1 MITCNYVTC
10 NYVTC
15 NYVTWI
21 KGRFL
26 MEYVEAVRD
35 IKQINSIKKYLKKHS
50 ERDYVLFVFGIN
62 TGLKIT
68 EMLDIKVDDVFE
80 KENCVKDF
88 YLLSHKETLKEVYL
102 NHKVKQAIL
111 HYVHTLHLSG
121 ENFLFKSSKTDKP
134 ITRQQAYRI
143 IHHAAEAVG
152 IEGKI
157 GTNSMRKTFGYHAYK
172 RGIAISLLQ
181 KHFNHSTPSETLK
194 YLGISKDEKIRTEID
209 VNL

>member
-1 MITCNYVTC
+1 MD
-10 NYVTC
+10 
-15 NYVTWI
+15 
-21 KGRFL
+21 KGDFF
-26 MEYVEAVRD
+26 MEYVEALRD
-35 IKQINSIKKYLKKHS
+35 IKQINSIKKYLRKHS
-50 ERDYVLFVFGIN
+50 ERDYLLFVFGIN

-68 EMLDIKVDDVFE
+68 EMLDIKVGDVLE
-80 KENCVKDF
+80 KEDSVKNF
-88 YLLSHKETLKEVYL
+88 YSYSHHETAKEIYL
-102 NHKVKQAIL
+102 NSKVKQAIL
-111 HYVHTLHLSG
+111 HYVQNEHLNF

-143 IHHAAEAVG
+143 IHQAAEAIG

-172 RGIAISLLQ
+172 RGIAISILQ

>member
-1 MITCNYVTC
+1 
-10 NYVTC
+10 
-15 NYVTWI
+15 
-21 KGRFL
+21 
-26 MEYVEAVRD
+26 MEYVEALRD
-35 IKQINSIKKYLKKHS
+35 IKQINAIKKYLKKHS

-68 EMLDIKVDDVFE
+68 EMLDIKVGDLFS
-80 KENCVKDF
+80 KEDGIKNF
-88 YLLSHKETLKEVYL
+88 FLYSHHETLKEVYL
-102 NHKVKQAIL
+102 NHKVKQAL
-111 HYVHTLHLSG
+111 QHYIETSKLTN
-121 ENFLFKSSKTDKP
+121 EDFLFKSSKTDKP

-143 IHHAAEAVG
+143 IHQAADAIG

-181 KHFNHSTPSETLK
+181 KHFNHSTPSETLR
-194 YLGISKDEKIRTEID
+194 YLGISKDEQIKTEID

>member
-1 MITCNYVTC
+1 
-10 NYVTC
+10 
-15 NYVTWI
+15 
-21 KGRFL
+21 
-26 MEYVEAVRD
+26 MEYVEALRD
-35 IKQINSIKKYLKKHS
+35 IKQINAIKKYLKKHS

-68 EMLDIKVDDVFE
+68 EMLDMKVGDVLE
-80 KENCVKDF
+80 KEGCIKNF
-88 YLLSHKETLKEVYL
+88 LSYTYHENLKEVYL
-102 NHKVKQAIL
+102 NHKVKQALL
-111 HYVHTLHLSG
+111 HYV
-121 ENFLFKSSKTDKP
+121 ENRQLASEDFLFKSSKTEKP

-143 IHHAAEAVG
+143 IHQAAEAIG

-157 GTNSMRKTFGYHAYK
+157 GTNSLRKTFGFHAYK

-194 YLGISKDEKIRTEID
+194 YLGISRDEKIRTEID

>member
-1 MITCNYVTC
+1 
-10 NYVTC
+10 
-15 NYVTWI
+15 
-21 KGRFL
+21 
-26 MEYVEAVRD
+26 MEYVEALRD
-35 IKQINSIKKYLKKHS
+35 IKQINSMKRYLKKHS

-68 EMLDIKVDDVFE
+68 EMLDIKVRDVLE
-80 KENCVKDF
+80 KEGCISDF
-88 YLLSHKETLKEVYL
+88 FLLPSKESRITKEVYL
-102 NHKVKQAIL
+102 NHKVKKAIL
-111 HYVHTLHLSG
+111 HYIQANHLNSDDY
-121 ENFLFKSSKTDKP
+121 LFQSTKTKKP

-152 IEGKI
+152 VQEKI

-172 RGIAISLLQ
+172 RGVAISLLQ
-181 KHFNHSTPSETLK
+181 KQFNHSTPSETLK

>member
-1 MITCNYVTC
+1 MLHNIMIPY
-10 NYVTC
+10 

-21 KGRFL
+21 KERFI
-26 MEYVEAVRD
+26 MEYVEALRD

-50 ERDYVLFVFGIN
+50 ERDFVLFVFGIN

-68 EMLDIKVDDVFE
+68 EMLNIIVEDVFD
-80 KENCVKDF
+80 KENGVKDF
-88 YLLSHKETLKEVYL
+88 YLLTHKETMKEVYL

-111 HYVHTLHLSG
+111 HFVHIHHLSG
-121 ENFLFKSSKTDKP
+121 KDFLFKSSKTDKP
-134 ITRQQAYRI
+134 ISRQQAYRI
-143 IHHAAEAVG
+143 IHQAAEAIG

-157 GTNSMRKTFGYHAYK
+157 GTNSMRKTFGFHAYK
-172 RGIAISLLQ
+172 RGTAISLLQ

-194 YLGISKDEKIRTEID
+194 YLGISKHENIRTEID